1 MQLKEKPLNAVP
13 TGLTQSQAEESR
25 KEHGANTLTQIP
37 PDPLWKKI
45 LEGFK
50 DPMILILVAALAIQL
65 LLFVLGTLGV
75 IDAETHWYEPAG
87 IFVAIMIANGVSA
100 VSESKQEGKASAL
113 KAEEEAKETAKVIRD
128 GKLTEIHVSDVV
140 VGDIVYLQAGDKLPA
155 DGEIVSGS
163 IKVDQA
169 ALNGETEEAEKCPD
183 EKGEGYDIKDLLNKH
198 YAYRGTVVCGGEGYV
213 EIKVVGDKT
222 LFGQLALEVQEDT
235 RATPLQV
242 KLGHLAKQ
250 ISTFGY
256 VGAICIVA
264 GIMAKTLLTGNVPS
278 GVFEWI
284 KLILDAV
291 TVAVTIIVCAV
302 PEGLP
307 MLTSILLSFQSL
319 RMAKDNV
326 LVRKINGLETAGS
339 LSILFSDKTGTITEG
354 KLSVVELTDGSGKV
368 YDSFDKIPAPL
379 ADAVIIGAGVN
390 NSASAADGKVIGG
403 NSTDRALM
411 TYLMEAGKAE
421 SISKDNVLAFSAFD
435 STKKCSSVTVK
446 ENGNPVTY
454 IKGAPERLL
463 ERCDSYEDGKGEV
476 KPLSDSDKASLMN
489 YIDTQASRSMRLLGV
504 AKRNGDSDEGTVTLV
519 CLLSIRDNVRKEAVD
534 AIKEVQNAGI
544 QVVMVTGDR
553 KETAVA
559 IAKEAGLLTADT
571 DVAITSPELA
581 AMTDDELKAML
592 PNLRVVSRALPTD
605 KSRLVRAAQELNLVV
620 GMTGDGVND
629 SPALKKADVGFAM
642 GSGTEVAK
650 EAGDITI
657 LDDNF
662 SSIEKAILY
671 GRTMF
676 KSIRK
681 FLIFQLTVNVAAVLT
696 CFIGPLMGENVMLT
710 VIQLLLVNLAMDT
723 LAAIAFGSEPALK
736 EYMKEQPVPRSAGIV
751 TKNMLTEV
759 IISAIYI
766 TILCLCIRFLPAMG
780 NLFGSSDPTY
790 LKSAVF
796 ATFMMAITFNGF
808 NARTSHMNPFEG
820 LGRNK
825 NFIYVMLSIFV
836 LQFIFVTFGG
846 AVLSVTAL
854 NPKTWAV
861 CLALAFMVIPLNM
874 IRKAVTKGE

>member
-1 MQLKEKPLNAVP
+1 MKR
-13 TGLTQSQAEESR
+13 TGLTAEQVEESR
-25 KEHGANTLTQIP
+25 NKHGSNSLTQIP
-37 PDPLWKKI
+37 AEPLWKKI

-50 DPMILILVAALAIQL
+50 DPMIMILLVALVVQVV
-65 LLFVLGTLGV
+65 LFFLGQ
-75 IDAETHWYEPAG
+75 AEWFEPAG
-87 IFVAIMIANGVSA
+87 ILIAIMIANGVAS

-128 GKLTEIHVSDVV
+128 GKLEEIHVSEIV
-140 VGDIVYLQAGDKLPA
+140 VGDIVYLQAGDKIPA
-155 DGEIVSGS
+155 DGIVIEGEL
-163 IKVDQA
+163 KVDQA
-169 ALNGETEEAEKCPD
+169 ALNGETEEADKIPCVD
-183 EKGEGYDIKDLLNKH
+183 GASYDVKDLLNRY
-198 YAYRGTVVCGGEGYV
+198 YAYRGTVVCGGEGYM

-222 LFGQLALEVQEDT
+222 LFGELALEVQEDT
-235 RATPLQV
+235 RETPLQV
-242 KLGHLAKQ
+242 KLGKLAKQ

-256 VGAICIVA
+256 VGAIAIVA
-264 GIMAKTLLTGNVPS
+264 GVLAKTLITGSIPS
-278 GVFEWI
+278 GIYEWI
-284 KLILDAV
+284 RLIMDAI

-307 MLTSILLSFQSL
+307 MLTSILLSFQSM

-326 LVRKINGLETAGS
+326 LVHKINGLETAGS

-354 KLSVVELTDGSGKV
+354 RLSVVEMATGNVTVFNALSKMP
-368 YDSFDKIPAPL
+368 SNL
-379 ADAVIIGAGVN
+379 ALDVITGIGVN
-390 NSASAADGKVIGG
+390 NSAVASDGAIIGG

-411 TYLMEAGKAE
+411 SFLMSSNAVNSMTKE
-421 SISKDNVLAFSAFD
+421 DVRAFNAFD
-435 STKKCSSVTVK
+435 SNRKMSSVTITRD
-446 ENGNPVTY
+446 GNSVTY
-454 IKGAPERLL
+454 VKGAPEKII
-463 ERCDSYEDGKGEV
+463 ERCTH
-476 KPLSDSDKASLMN
+476 
-489 YIDTQASRSMRLLGV
+489 YIDENGEIKELVEKNYLTSYIDAQAGRSMRLLAV
-504 AKRNGDSDEGTVTLV
+504 AKVDGTSEDAELTLV
-519 CLLSIRDNVRKEAVD
+519 CVISIRDNVRKEAID

-559 IAKEAGLLTADT
+559 IAKEAGLLQSND
-571 DVAITSPELA
+571 DVALTSAEMA
-581 AMTDDELKAML
+581 EKSDEELKKIL
-592 PNLRVVSRALPTD
+592 PHLRVVSRALPTD
-605 KSRLVRAAQELNLVV
+605 KSRLVRIAQELDLVV

-662 SSIEKAILY
+662 ASIEKAILY

-696 CFIGPLMGENVMLT
+696 CFIGPLLGENVVMT
-710 VIQLLLVNLAMDT
+710 VIQLLLINLAMDT

-736 EYMKEQPVPRSAGIV
+736 EYMREKPIPRNASIISKEMFTQI
-751 TKNMLTEV
+751 
-759 IISAIYI
+759 IISALYI
-766 TILCLCIRFLPAMG
+766 TFICLSILFLPPIR
-780 NLFGSSDPTY
+780 NLFGDVDTTY
-790 LKSAVF
+790 LKSALF

-825 NFIYVMLSIFV
+825 SFLIVMFAIFAM
-836 LQFIFVTFGG
+836 QFIFVTFGG
-846 AVLSVTAL
+846 NVLSVESL
-854 NPKTWAV
+854 SPMSWLICV
-861 CLALAFMVIPLNM
+861 VLAFLVVPIDM
-874 IRKAVTKGE
+874 IRKAFTKKSKE